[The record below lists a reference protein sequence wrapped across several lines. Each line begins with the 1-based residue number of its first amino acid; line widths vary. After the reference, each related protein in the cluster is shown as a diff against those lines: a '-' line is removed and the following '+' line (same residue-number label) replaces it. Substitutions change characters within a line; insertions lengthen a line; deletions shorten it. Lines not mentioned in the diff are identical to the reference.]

1 MVKAS
6 AYTVEDV
13 ARRLDDAFGMF
24 IDGDEGYIQVL
35 EEVRTRLQ
43 ELTERYPKDDEVA
56 EFLQAFE
63 SYLKAREEGMS
74 REDEKARLVWL
85 KSELNHI
92 VHWRKLGMSAGRVLP
107 FKDFRSLRGGTGGR

>member
-13 ARRLDDAFGMF
+13 ARKLDTAFGMF
-24 IDGDEGYIQVL
+24 IDGEEEYVDVL
-35 EEVRTRLQ
+35 QEVRERLQ
-43 ELTERYPKDDEVA
+43 ELVEKYPKDDEVA
-56 EFLQAFE
+56 EFLQAFD
-63 SYLKAREEGMS
+63 SYLEAKEGMS
-74 REDEKARLVWL
+74 REEEKERLVWL

-107 FKDFRSLRGGTGGR
+107 FKDFRSLRGGIGGR